1 MNNKLRN
8 FRFLYLPIYVC
19 VLSLFVIG
27 LTILVMVSEKI
38 YVITSVVLILYVLH
52 IIFLIPYLRPVYLS
66 DEGIEISKV
75 KKLDWDRVTIVLAPI
90 AVPGV
95 RVFVWCLMFCEE
107 EDITPQYL
115 RGIKKEKYFI
125 QATKK
130 NLQVVCE
137 QYHKPIIIADSA
149 FEFVENI
156 KLPKKINDTIYA
168 HKDRYKQS
176 DSQIANNS
184 NTSI

>member
-8 FRFLYLPIYVC
+8 FRFFYLPIYVC
-19 VLSLFVIG
+19 VLSLFVMG

-52 IIFLIPYLRPVYLS
+52 IIFLIPHLRPVYLS
-66 DEGIEISKV
+66 DEGIDISKV
-75 KKLDWDRVTIVLAPI
+75 KKLDWESVTVILAPI

-95 RVFVWCLMFCEE
+95 RAFVWCFMFCEE
-107 EDITPQYL
+107 DDISPQYL

-125 QATKK
+125 QVTKK
-130 NLQVVCE
+130 NLQVVCD
-137 QYHKPIIIADSA
+137 QYHKPILIADSA

-168 HKDRYKQS
+168 HNDRYKQP
-176 DSQIANNS
+176 DSQNQFNVNIVA
-184 NTSI
+184 